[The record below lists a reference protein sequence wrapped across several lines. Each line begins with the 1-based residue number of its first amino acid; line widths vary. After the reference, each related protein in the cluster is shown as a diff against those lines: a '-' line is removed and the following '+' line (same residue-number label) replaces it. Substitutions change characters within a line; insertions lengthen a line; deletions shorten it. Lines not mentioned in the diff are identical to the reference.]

1 MTPVGGP
8 PKKFAAICEKL
19 AAYAHSRGHPYKMRT
34 VPEETAC
41 LLHKDAPGLYKIVP
55 NRNNWDYFYSTQ
67 DLLELKGR
75 KYQQKRNQIN
85 KFQKQYRYQ
94 YVPLLP
100 PVHSAHISACLDLF
114 DHWAAEKKHLPS
126 LAEEKTALQEALEHM
141 EQLALRGGALIVEGR
156 IEAFSI
162 GSLLNKDARA
172 RIALIHFEKGNPE
185 LPGIYPVMNRLFLA
199 NAWKDTLYVNREN
212 DMGLPGL
219 RQAKKRYHPVRMVK
233 KYTILANQEESS

>member
-8 PKKFAAICEKL
+8 PEKLPALCDKL
-19 AAYAHSRGHPYKMRT
+19 AAYARSRGHPFKIMT
-34 VPEETAC
+34 VPKETVY
-41 LLHKDAPGLYKIVP
+41 LLHKDAPGRYQIVP
-55 NRNNWDYFYSTQ
+55 NRNNWDYFYRTQ
-67 DLLELKGR
+67 DLLALKGR
-75 KYQQKRNQIN
+75 KYQQKRNRIN

-100 PVHSAHISACLDLF
+100 PVHAADISACLDLF

-126 LAEEKTALQEALEHM
+126 ITEERIALQEALKHM
-141 EQLALRGGALIVEGR
+141 EPLGLRGGALIVEGK

-162 GSLLNKDARA
+162 GSLLHKE
-172 RIALIHFEKGNPE
+172 IALIHFEKGNPE
-185 LPGIYPVMNRLFLA
+185 FPGIYPVMNRIFLA

-219 RQAKKRYHPVRMVK
+219 RRAKKRYHPVRMIE
-233 KYTILANQEESS
+233 KYIVLANQEET